1 MNKEFEQWAEQNY
14 GGVVTKLACEVYYHI
29 QANPH
34 LLHDDG
40 IDGRNN
46 SQYLRQNHSDDTLD
60 MPHTFKVGDW
70 VRVVSNQ
77 ASMANE
83 KCDRHYFEI
92 GEMVV
97 LKFWCK
103 YSKAWIAKGASD
115 EWYIDPADIEPIK

>member
-40 IDGRNN
+40 IDIRNN

-60 MPHTFKVGDW
+60 MPEKVRIVGW
-70 VRVVSNQ
+70 VQVT
-77 ASMANE
+77 
-83 KCDRHYFEI
+83 D
-92 GEMVV
+92 
-97 LKFWCK
+97 
-103 YSKAWIAKGASD
+103 D
-115 EWYIDPADIEPIK
+115 